1 MLHLFL
7 AAVAWALP
15 TEHIRRN
22 SLGKILYFAGIAH
35 ATICSISNP
44 STPTAVKHLTG
55 LCEQRSSENLK
66 HGFQT
71 TSHYLPYHSPRF
83 LNSAGVQPKYSRN
96 ALVKLET
103 WA

>member
-1 MLHLFL
+1 M
-7 AAVAWALP
+7 P
-15 TEHIRRN
+15 TEQTRQDG
-22 SLGKILYFAGIAH
+22 LGKILYFAGKAH
-35 ATICSISNP
+35 ATKYI
-44 STPTAVKHLTG
+44 
-55 LCEQRSSENLK
+55 
-66 HGFQT
+66 FQT

>member
-1 MLHLFL
+1 MNKG
-7 AAVAWALP
+7 
-15 TEHIRRN
+15 R
-22 SLGKILYFAGIAH
+22 
-35 ATICSISNP
+35 
-44 STPTAVKHLTG
+44 
-55 LCEQRSSENLK
+55 LK

-71 TSHYLPYHSPRF
+71 TPHYLPYYSPRF